1 MAVFSGDTPAR
12 ENAGEGVE
20 GMEWDITEEGLLWC
34 ARQVWKAALEYIQQV
49 YYDLDTRDRTLWIQK
64 GTENEI

>member
-20 GMEWDITEEGLLWC
+20 GMEWGITVDVLLWC
-34 ARQVWKAALEYIQQV
+34 ACQVWKAALEYIQQV
-49 YYDLDTRDRTLWIQK
+49 MLL
-64 GTENEI
+64 

>member
-20 GMEWDITEEGLLWC
+20 GMEWDITVDVLLWC
-34 ARQVWKAALEYIQQV
+34 ACQVWKAALEYIQQV
-49 YYDLDTRDRTLWIQK
+49 MLL
-64 GTENEI
+64 